1 MRLDLGGE
9 RHGVRAGID
18 AIDNLDLLLVY
29 QTLDVVDRDIHL
41 ALAVGINGHDL
52 ILAGNAAA
60 FVDEVDCDL
69 GPYRTG
75 N

>member
-9 RHGVRAGID
+9 RHGVSAGID
-18 AIDNLDLLLVY
+18 AIDDLDLLLAD
-29 QTLDVVDRDIHL
+29 QAFDLVDRDIHL
-41 ALAVGINGHDL
+41 ALAIRINGHDL

-60 FVDEVDCDL
+60 FVDKIDRDL
-69 GPYRTG
+69 GAHGAG